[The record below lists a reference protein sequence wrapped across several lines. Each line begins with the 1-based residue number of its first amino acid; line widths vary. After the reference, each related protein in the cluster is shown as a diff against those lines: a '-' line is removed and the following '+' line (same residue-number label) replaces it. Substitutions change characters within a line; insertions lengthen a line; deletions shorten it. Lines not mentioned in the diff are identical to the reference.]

1 MSVSIRINDEFYQE
15 AKATAKAELRSIPNQ
30 IEFWARLGKSS
41 IENPELSIEGI
52 KALLLARHEESE
64 LFEFKM
70 VEK

>member
-1 MSVSIRINDEFYQE
+1 MSVSVRINDEFYRD

-30 IEFWARLGKSS
+30 IEFWARFGKAS
-41 IENPELSIEGI
+41 IENPELSIEAI

-70 VEK
+70 TEK